1 MFRILI
7 VEDDKRLQ
15 EAISDYLL
23 AKGLEIVAVSDGLQA
38 MEQIE
43 NSAFDLLLLD
53 IMIPNT
59 DGFSLCQRVRLMN
72 RVPIIFI
79 TARCS
84 EEDQLYGYEMGADD
98 YVIKPFSLAVLHA
111 KCIALI
117 TRNKGADTSQI
128 IEVGILKINLST
140 RKVTIEEKNLSMPPK
155 EFDMLVYLLENKGI
169 VITRDQLLNRIW
181 GYDYYGD
188 SRVVDTHIKK
198 LRKVL
203 GDYSYCIE
211 TVIKVGY
218 RFRFPKE

>member
-7 VEDDKRLQ
+7 VEDDRRLQ

-23 AKGLEIVAVSDGLQA
+23 AQGIEVIAVSDGLQA

-43 NSAFDLLLLD
+43 SNIFDLLLLD
-53 IMIPNT
+53 IMIPNI
-59 DGFSLCQRVRLMN
+59 DGFSVCQRVRQRN
-72 RVPIIFI
+72 RIPIIFI

-84 EEDQLYGYEMGADD
+84 EEDQLCAYKMGADD

-117 TRNKGADTSQI
+117 TRNKGADTDQI
-128 IEVGILKINLST
+128 IEIAKLKINFST
-140 RKVTIEEKNLSMPPK
+140 RNVSIREKDLPMPPK

-203 GDYSYCIE
+203 GEYAPCIE